1 MSQAHVNPDELQ
13 SFRNTLSDYL
23 ETVQNETATLENAF
37 ANLGETWHD
46 EKYTEFEEI
55 FQELKGVINNFV
67 ERGEEEVPRLRQ
79 MEEDIRSFLS
89 R

>member
-13 SFRNTLSDYL
+13 SFRNTLSNYL
-23 ETVQNETATLENAF
+23 ETIQSETETLESAF
-37 ANLGETWHD
+37 ASLGETWND

>member
-13 SFRNTLSDYL
+13 SFRNTLTNYL
-23 ETVQNETATLENAF
+23 ETIQSETETLSNAF
-37 ANLGETWHD
+37 ANLGETWND
-46 EKYTEFEEI
+46 EKYSEFEEI
-55 FQELKGVINNFV
+55 FNELKSVINNFV

-79 MEEDIRSFLS
+79 MEEDIRNFLS

>member
-13 SFRNTLSDYL
+13 SFRNTLSNYL
-23 ETVQNETATLENAF
+23 DTIQSETETLESAF

-55 FQELKGVINNFV
+55 FQELKSVINNFV
-67 ERGEEEVPRLRQ
+67 ERGEEEIPRLRQ

>member
-1 MSQAHVNPDELQ
+1 MSKAHVNPDELQ
-13 SFRNTLSDYL
+13 SFRNTLTDYL
-23 ETVQNETATLENAF
+23 ETIQSETETLSNAF
-37 ANLGETWHD
+37 ARLGETWHD

-55 FQELKGVINNFV
+55 FHELKSVINNFV

-79 MEEDIRSFLS
+79 MEEDIRNFLS

>member
-23 ETVQNETATLENAF
+23 ETIQNETESLESAF
-37 ANLGETWHD
+37 TNLGETWHD

-55 FQELKGVINNFV
+55 FHELKGVINNFV
-67 ERGEEEVPRLRQ
+67 ERSEEEVPRLRQ

>member
-13 SFRNTLSDYL
+13 SFRNTLSNYL
-23 ETVQNETATLENAF
+23 ETIQSETETLENAF

-55 FQELKGVINNFV
+55 FQELKSVINNFV